1 MLQHIKQKV
10 SIEPKYLNSE
20 INEHVLNKLKKN
32 MEGKCTL
39 DNGYIISVKSIIDL
53 GSNTIGSNTSVIFNL
68 TYEAEILRPDK
79 GHILSGNVC
88 MVFHHGIFVNVC
100 GKMKVLIP
108 ATSMNYDYNQSN
120 NSFGPMT
127 KGVDVTIE
135 IVMIKYE
142 KKNFSCIGKLL

>member
-1 MLQHIKQKV
+1 MLKNINQKV
-10 SIEPKYLNSE
+10 SIESKYLNSNTE
-20 INEHVLNKLKKN
+20 NHILDKLKKI

-108 ATSMNYDYNQSN
+108 ATSMNYDYNHLID
-120 NSFGPMT
+120 
-127 KGVDVTIE
+127 KIE
-135 IVMIKYE
+135 G
-142 KKNFSCIGKLL
+142 NL